1 MEEGDSDMELWGICD
16 GCGHPLGKNSLW
28 MWTSKEKGVMRFLC
42 EDCVTD
48 DQIRLAN
55 RTRGKER

>member
-1 MEEGDSDMELWGICD
+1 LWGICD

-48 DQIRLAN
+48 DQIRIAN
-55 RTRGKER
+55 RTRGKT